1 MLIATAPGLCAENPT
16 GSDAQLKQ
24 ATDLRDHAGELL
36 ARGQFVDA
44 INEME
49 KAITL
54 APNDAA
60 MYYCAGLA
68 QQQFAT
74 LNVGNSSEH
83 RDTLQKAEKY
93 FEDGLKLSPTN
104 FNSLI
109 HIANVQA
116 ELGKYKESLQHLQTA
131 LALPGIPE
139 REKQQTQFAIGYV
152 SGRMAAQARLQSTA
166 SAGAGSSPGHQVP
179 PQGTALQGTALQGF
193 APQGTALQGMALQGM
208 ALQGMAP
215 QGMAPQGFA
224 PQVPMTREQQMA
236 AMMQAGSWQR
246 MTAPGLPPT
255 PFSGYVQF
263 VDPTE
268 HSFEVEVPAGWTVKG
283 GLTRASAIDCRPWV
297 RVTSPDNLVT
307 AFIGDGKIAP
317 ATMPTPLLTSLGYG
331 PGRFYGGGQVLSYIP
346 ARKFAEKYANLTLK
360 PYTKD
365 LRVIDEANHPDIA
378 QAVNGTVGATRSECA
393 SIKLQCT
400 IKNIP
405 AIGYYLAATK
415 ASVQANSGMWWCTY
429 IAGEICPADREAAGL
444 SVLAHMMQTFQLD
457 PTWRQQSLQTTAAVS
472 SNYRAAA
479 NAMSKS
485 ITDRYWS
492 QQAFNDRMNQSYWN
506 RQAVQDHAAN
516 NFSDYMRNQ
525 QTVADP
531 QTGTQY
537 KVDGNPAQHWI
548 DPGGNIM
555 GTTGA
560 SPGAEW
566 RQLNNVP

>member
-1 MLIATAPGLCAENPT
+1 MLRRQDLLLSGLAAMLIATPPGLSAET
-16 GSDAQLKQ
+16 LSVSDPQLKQ
-24 ATDLRDHAGELL
+24 ASDLRDHAGELL

-44 INEME
+44 SNEME

-68 QQQFAT
+68 QQQHAT
-74 LNVGNSSEH
+74 ANVASSSEH
-83 RDTLQKAEKY
+83 RATLQKAEKY

-109 HIANVQA
+109 HIASVQA
-116 ELGKYKESLQHLQTA
+116 ELGKYEESLQHLQAA
-131 LALPGIPE
+131 LAVQGIPE
-139 REKQQTQFAIGYV
+139 REKQQTQYAIGYV
-152 SGRMAAQARLQSTA
+152 SGRMAAQARHQRTG
-166 SAGAGSSPGHQVP
+166 SANVDPAPVNPVMP
-179 PQGTALQGTALQGF
+179 PQNA
-193 APQGTALQGMALQGM
+193 
-208 ALQGMAP
+208 
-215 QGMAPQGFA
+215 
-224 PQVPMTREQQMA
+224 MTREQQLA
-236 AMMQAGSWQR
+236 AMMQADSWQR

-255 PFSGYVQF
+255 AFSGYVQF

-268 HSFEVEVPAGWTVKG
+268 HSFEVEVPAGWTVSG

-297 RVTSPDNLVT
+297 RVTSPDNLIS

-331 PGRFYGGGQVLSYIP
+331 PGRSYGGGQVLSYIP

-405 AIGYYLAATK
+405 AIGFYLAATK
-415 ASVQANSGMWWCTY
+415 ASVQANSGMWWVTY

-548 DPGGNIM
+548 DPGGNIT

-566 RQLNNVP
+566 RQLNNIP